1 MTEID
6 VILLVFVCLATP
18 IGIWVAGQILL
29 DLRGSPKK
37 RLTADRRD
45 DIPVVKRRKYTK
57 LTVIKGGKDDKV

>member
-1 MTEID
+1 MTETD
-6 VILLVFVCLATP
+6 LILLVFVCLATP

-37 RLTADRRD
+37 RLTSDRRG

>member
-6 VILLVFVCLATP
+6 IILLVFVCLATP

-37 RLTADRRD
+37 RLTTDRRD

>member
-1 MTEID
+1 
-6 VILLVFVCLATP
+6 V
-18 IGIWVAGQILL
+18 
-29 DLRGSPKK
+29 SPKK